1 MRMQRHFANEQR
13 MIRLAE
19 RSAERPVP
27 QPQPRAYARG
37 RQILQV
43 GQIERRRTIAAKGA
57 ADDLEQSRILV
68 DSDGLPVALRPVEWR
83 EIRTCD
89 HRQRCA
95 GSLPQR
101 PRRFTPAGADV
112 AGVAGV
118 PPVRTWLRRRRYGSR
133 R

>member
-19 RSAERPVP
+19 RGAERPVP
-27 QPQPRAYARG
+27 QPQPRAYARR

-83 EIRTCD
+83 EIE
-89 HRQRCA
+89 A
-95 GSLPQR
+95 EN
-101 PRRFTPAGADV
+101 ADFRDILI
-112 AGVAGV
+112 GH
-118 PPVRTWLRRRRYGSR
+118 RRRLLELPD
-133 R
+133 